1 MVSILKYNLAQAAR
15 IIHIKTMGRNK
26 IYKLLREEGTVDDT
40 NKPLQE
46 HLDEGYLSFG
56 LPTVIIQGHAFKT
69 PVTLVVGESGLNYLK
84 NVVENYLR
92 IYPPPVIYHR
102 SSKIMETDGDTIT
115 FRNAFEE

>member
-1 MVSILKYNLAQAAR
+1 MFRLDTYNLSQAGR
-15 IIHIKTMGRNK
+15 IINIRGIGKNK
-26 IYKLLREEGTVDDT
+26 IYKILRELSIVDDN

-69 PVTLVVGESGLNYLK
+69 PVALVVGESGLNYLK
-84 NVVENYLR
+84 NVVENYLLR
-92 IYPPPVIYHR
+92 NPQPVIYRR